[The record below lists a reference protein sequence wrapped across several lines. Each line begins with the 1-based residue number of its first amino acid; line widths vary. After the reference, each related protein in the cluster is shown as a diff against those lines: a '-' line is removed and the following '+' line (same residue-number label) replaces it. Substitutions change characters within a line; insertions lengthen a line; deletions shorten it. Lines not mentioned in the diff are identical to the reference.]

1 MQLLLPRTFQTC
13 SCIDCN
19 VDIMG
24 FPRLSVEVYIL
35 QVSCVAYCA
44 HTLQIA

>member
-13 SCIDCN
+13 SYIDCN
-19 VDIMG
+19 GDIMG

-44 HTLQIA
+44 CALQDA